1 MEGLNLYN
9 GLPGIKIKSD
19 KASDDN
25 CMKPV
30 TKRVK
35 DSANGTQ
42 LKNK

>member
-19 KASDDN
+19 KASDSN

-35 DSANGTQ
+35 EGSNGTQ